1 MNKDCNL
8 YSIRDDYFRVRV
20 PTKSTKNK
28 APMNSND
35 STEPQLKTLYLLNK
49 IKVSRSC
56 VH

>member
-1 MNKDCNL
+1 MII
-8 YSIRDDYFRVRV
+8 SGRGV

-35 STEPQLKTLYLLNK
+35 STEQQLKTLDLLNK
-49 IKVSRSC
+49 MKVSRSC